1 LSARHHP
8 GHLRVRSLDRRPART
23 AVPHAENLVE
33 KLTQQ
38 RQKIR
43 NMSGETREKLMV
55 FTSDRGSK
63 GADRAP
69 AAATEG
75 GQFFG

>member
-1 LSARHHP
+1 
-8 GHLRVRSLDRRPART
+8 
-23 AVPHAENLVE
+23 
-33 KLTQQ
+33 
-38 RQKIR
+38 
-43 NMSGETREKLMV
+43 MSGETREKLMV